1 MKLYAANDN
10 NIDLLNLQ
18 DEDGNYIT
26 DAVLTC
32 VVTDATTGTVMGTVT
47 LAYLGAGVAVGS
59 YADGN
64 YRGALTASAGL
75 VVGTIYKLAYT
86 SSNYTGLAVNVYLP
100 AEERKG

>member
-18 DEDGNYIT
+18 DEDGKYIT
-26 DAVLTC
+26 DAVLSC
-32 VVTDATTGTVMGTVT
+32 AVTDAVTGTVMGTVT
-47 LAYLGAGVAVGS
+47 LTYLGSAVAVGS

-64 YRGALTASAGL
+64 YRGVLLASANL
-75 VVGTIYKLAYT
+75 VAGTAYKLAYT
-86 SSNYTGLAVNVYLP
+86 SSNYTGLAVNVYLK